1 MKHLVAILAHKNGAH
16 LELLIGECEK
26 RGYNVLLHLDAKCR
40 HKLLANHPNLK
51 KYVIADANSVTRAHF
66 SIVEATVSL
75 LKASRSFD
83 YDYFHLISGED
94 YPTKSE
100 LLFNDFF
107 TRNSEKNFINHI
119 AFPVNKYEQKR
130 SSLFEKYT
138 VFRDRVPL
146 SNYKHAFFKNG
157 IGLVDTYHFKPGS
170 MAAKISSIL
179 TPTYQLRKLY
189 QRIFKRKL
197 PKVKYYGGSAWFSIT
212 KQMAEYFVEQ
222 TEENSSFYKYF
233 NNALFPDEVY
243 FHTLALNSQ
252 LKDTVI
258 NSDLRYI
265 NWDKP
270 INQGPSLLTKEHI
283 SEIKNSNGFFARKC
297 DIASNIQLKN
307 AIESQL
313 Y

>member
-40 HKLLANHPNLK
+40 HKLLANHPYLK

-146 SNYKHAFFKNG
+146 SNYKQN
-157 IGLVDTYHFKPGS
+157 T
-170 MAAKISSIL
+170 L
-179 TPTYQLRKLY
+179 TTPCSPTKC
-189 QRIFKRKL
+189 IFI
-197 PKVKYYGGSAWFSIT
+197 PW
-212 KQMAEYFVEQ
+212 
-222 TEENSSFYKYF
+222 
-233 NNALFPDEVY
+233 
-243 FHTLALNSQ
+243 H
-252 LKDTVI
+252 
-258 NSDLRYI
+258 
-265 NWDKP
+265 
-270 INQGPSLLTKEHI
+270 
-283 SEIKNSNGFFARKC
+283 
-297 DIASNIQLKN
+297 
-307 AIESQL
+307 
-313 Y
+313 